1 MGHHAQGCACTLS
14 ISGMELSLL
23 RLSTITGMRSGCFAL
38 MLAAL
43 ALRVSRSCFESLAI
57 VIWDP
62 AAKGGV
68 REEKKA
74 PAIVEEPG
82 EASRTKPL
90 RRPRRAFSPDPGRPL
105 NVPNVAV
112 FFQRLTPR
120 R

>member
-74 PAIVEEPG
+74 PAIG
-82 EASRTKPL
+82 ESREK
-90 RRPRRAFSPDPGRPL
+90 RAGRSRSDGQGAPSLPDPGRPL

-112 FFQRLTPR
+112 FFQTPR

>member
-1 MGHHAQGCACTLS
+1 MGHHAQGCAYTLS

-62 AAKGGV
+62 AAKRGV

-74 PAIVEEPG
+74 PALVR
-82 EASRTKPL
+82 SREK
-90 RRPRRAFSPDPGRPL
+90 RAGRSRSDGQGAFDRKT
-105 NVPNVAV
+105 VGV
-112 FFQRLTPR
+112 
-120 R
+120 

>member
-74 PAIVEEPG
+74 PAIGEEPG

-90 RRPRRAFSPDPGRPL
+90 RRPRRAFSPPIRDDR
-105 NVPNVAV
+105 
-112 FFQRLTPR
+112 
-120 R
+120 